1 MHRCPRTVN
10 TVGCKRTMC
19 WQLLCVTQC
28 GSSLAFKGRK
38 RISPEKEE
46 SHKGCGFSCVPAL
59 KIRESFQKKRCCDQ
73 CPGRGTLC
81 VICSCACWVMLSA
94 CSSHLGP
101 NFACWS
107 RVKQDGGAGWRE
119 RWGNAFLSNHKH
131 FSVFSLWI
139 RAALLLSPS
148 QELLASLNVSAL

>member
-81 VICSCACWVMLSA
+81 VICSCACWVPAL
-94 CSSHLGP
+94 LIWGP
-101 NFACWS
+101 VLLVGQEWS
-107 RVKQDGGAGWRE
+107 RMEVQDGGRG
-119 RWGNAFLSNHKH
+119 WGNAFLSNHKH